1 MTRIGLI
8 GCGMW
13 GRNLARNL
21 AQLGVLGGVADLVSA
36 HAEGLAAEFDV
47 PAMNVSTL
55 LGQAKLDGA
64 KLDGAGLDGAGLD
77 GVVIATA
84 APTHRDLAC
93 RALAAG
99 LHVFV
104 EKPLALDLED
114 AEAIAATARNAG
126 RQVMVGHLIRYHDAF
141 LALQEHLA
149 ASLIGTIRHVSA
161 NRLAMGRI
169 RATESVIYDLCPHD
183 LSLILALMGEMPH
196 QVSSRG
202 ASHITP
208 GLPDMTSTWLGFSG
222 GRSAMMTTGWMCP
235 YKEHRLSVT
244 GERGSLVFD
253 DTRPWAEK
261 LTLYRDEITPDG
273 ANFAITRA
281 APIHLPVPESEP
293 LKQEMRAFIA
303 CCETGAAPPTDIAD
317 GLAVQRIL
325 QTIDDT
331 FTEFGAAP
339 GSPDV
344 TLARKG

>member
-64 KLDGAGLDGAGLD
+64 KLDGAGLD

-149 ASLIGTIRHVSA
+149 AGLIGTIRHVSA

-281 APIHLPVPESEP
+281 APIQLPVPESEP

>member
-64 KLDGAGLDGAGLD
+64 KLDGAGLD

-149 ASLIGTIRHVSA
+149 AGLIGTIRHVSA

-261 LTLYRDEITPDG
+261 LTLYHDEITPDG

-281 APIHLPVPESEP
+281 APIQLPVPESEP